1 MNNGNGSTVQAMS
14 PGIESEIHG
23 DWLTVTKVR
32 KPKKDKGAKLKKGVS
47 G

>member
-32 KPKKDKGAKLKKGVS
+32 KPKKDKGAKLKEGVS